1 MSKARN
7 KHAIVIGAGM
17 GGLAAAAAIAE
28 FFDIVTVLE
37 RDDLPSEP
45 LPRRGTPQ
53 SYHPHAL
60 LGGGQRAFGELFP
73 GFDRDLARVGA
84 VPYRLGLDVRD
95 ERPGYNPFPR
105 RNLGWVCYA
114 MSRALIEHTTRA
126 RVKQLSNVVLLD
138 QCRVLSLLAADD
150 GSVEG
155 VECEGIGGVRKR
167 LQADLVIDASARGSL
182 TFELLKETG
191 HPQPSQTS
199 IGIDIQYATAVL
211 AIPETPE
218 WKVAF
223 VHPDGRQTHKGGLMF
238 QIEKDRWIAVVGELH
253 GSPPPDDFAGFL
265 AATQQL
271 RTSTIY
277 DVVRRARPTE
287 KIHRFA
293 LPDNTWRHYE
303 RLTDFPRGLL
313 PIGDAICRFNP
324 IYGQGMTVA
333 AMEARILRSLL
344 RMRSHTRDPL
354 AALGQAFFASARPLI
369 EAAWSMS
376 AIPDLVH
383 PKTRGER
390 PDDLQDMLEF
400 GAGLLRLAAAD
411 PEIHKRMIRVRHL
424 MDPPSVL
431 RTPDVM
437 RRVEMEMA
445 DARYVLHG

>member
-1 MSKARN
+1 
-7 KHAIVIGAGM
+7 
-17 GGLAAAAAIAE
+17 
-28 FFDIVTVLE
+28 
-37 RDDLPSEP
+37 
-45 LPRRGTPQ
+45 
-53 SYHPHAL
+53 
-60 LGGGQRAFGELFP
+60 
-73 GFDRDLARVGA
+73 
-84 VPYRLGLDVRD
+84 
-95 ERPGYNPFPR
+95 
-105 RNLGWVCYA
+105 
-114 MSRALIEHTTRA
+114 
-126 RVKQLSNVVLLD
+126 
-138 QCRVLSLLAADD
+138 
-150 GSVEG
+150 
-155 VECEGIGGVRKR
+155 
-167 LQADLVIDASARGSL
+167 
-182 TFELLKETG
+182 
-191 HPQPSQTS
+191 
-199 IGIDIQYATAVL
+199 
-211 AIPETPE
+211 
-218 WKVAF
+218 
-223 VHPDGRQTHKGGLMF
+223 
-238 QIEKDRWIAVVGELH
+238 
-253 GSPPPDDFAGFL
+253 
-265 AATQQL
+265 
-271 RTSTIY
+271 
-277 DVVRRARPTE
+277 VVRRARPTE

>member
-1 MSKARN
+1 MRKAQG

-28 FFDIVTVLE
+28 FFEIVTVLE
-37 RDDLPSEP
+37 RDDLPSTP
-45 LPRRGTPQ
+45 SPRRGTPQ

-60 LGGGQRAFGELFP
+60 LGGGQRALGELFP

-114 MSRALIEHTTRA
+114 MSRALIEHTARA
-126 RVKQLSNVVLLD
+126 RLKQLSNVLILD
-138 QCRVLSLLAADD
+138 QCRVLSLLAAND

-167 LQADLVIDASARGSL
+167 LPADLVIDASARGSL
-182 TFELLKETG
+182 TFELLRETG
-191 HPQPSQTS
+191 HPQPNQTN
-199 IGIDIQYATAVL
+199 IGVDVQYATAVL
-211 AIPETPE
+211 AIPEAPE

-223 VHPDGRQTHKGGLMF
+223 VHPDGRQTYKGGLMF
-238 QIEKDRWIAVVGELH
+238 QIEKDRWMAVVGELH
-253 GSPPPDDFAGFL
+253 GSPPAEDFAGFL

-271 RTSTIY
+271 RTSTIH
-277 DVVRRARPTE
+277 DMVKRARPTE

-293 LPDNTWRHYE
+293 LPENTWRHYE
-303 RLTDFPRGLL
+303 RLTDFPKGLL

-344 RMRSHTRDPL
+344 RMRAHTRDPL
-354 AALGQAFFASARPLI
+354 AALGQAFFSSARPLI

-376 AIPDLVH
+376 AMPDLVH

-431 RTPDVM
+431 RTPDIVH
-437 RRVEMEMA
+437 RVRMEMEMA
-445 DARYVLHG
+445 EAR